1 MKKGRV
7 INFEWMCDCN
17 CYTRQEFDI
26 IRTKLVNKEILLAAR
41 DGCDVVI
48 GIYLMDGFLQPSVR
62 YNEFLKHLNEI
73 KTYAESSGIKE
84 IYLVSGQGEEL
95 EGLPFEYFFYDYNV
109 RMTIN
114 SYKHDLENLPR
125 YNPKNKKFLFLTGMP
140 NRANRIGLLGKFY
153 DNDLLKNAEWSF
165 FSPWA
170 PEDKKWCR
178 DHMHCYTDEQ
188 YEKFLNDCERAFDSR
203 YETAKPYYGSYTSE
217 DTKVVWHDVKETD
230 WIKAPSHIDSKVYK
244 DTLFSVISE
253 GPNYWGL
260 NNFFA
265 TEKSWRTFL
274 HRHPFIFAGEPDQFR
289 YLKQLGYKTFEEY
302 LLIKDYAY
310 IEDEDQRLDA
320 VVKNTEDWLANRDK
334 YVEEISK
341 DVEHNYNMFFHHVK
355 KQDELCEY
363 FVNSLGVPKTDIDF
377 YFDKFG
383 YDHLIRRIPDGI

>member
-7 INFEWMCDCN
+7 INFEWMCDQN
-17 CYTRQEFDI
+17 HYTLEQFDAI
-26 IRTKLVNKEILLAAR
+26 KTKLIKQEISQAAD
-41 DGCDVVI
+41 DGCNVII

-62 YNEFLKHLNEI
+62 YTEFVDHLTEI
-73 KTYAESSGIKE
+73 KLFAENLDIKE

-95 EGLPFEYFFYDYNV
+95 EGLPFNHFFYDYNV

-114 SYKHDLENLPR
+114 SYKNDLLNLPK
-125 YNPKNKKFLFLTGMP
+125 YTPSNEKFLFLTGMP
-140 NRANRIGLLGKFY
+140 NRANRIGLMGKFY
-153 DNDLLKNAEWSF
+153 DNNLLQNADWSF
-165 FSPWA
+165 FSPWTT
-170 PEDKKWCR
+170 EDKKWCR
-178 DHMHCYTDEQ
+178 NCMSHYSDKQ

-203 YETAKPYYGSYTSE
+203 YETAKPYYGSYTS
-217 DTKVVWHDVKETD
+217 DDADVVWHDVKDTD
-230 WIKAPSHIDSKVYK
+230 WIKAPSHIDSRVY
-244 DTLFSVISE
+244 TNTVFSVISE

-310 IEDEDQRLDA
+310 IKDEDQRLDA
-320 VVKNTEDWLANRDK
+320 VVENTKYWLANKDK
-334 YVEEISK
+334 YLEEISK
-341 DVEHNYNMFFHHVK
+341 DVEHNYNMFFYHIK
-355 KQDELCEY
+355 KQDDLCEY
-363 FVNSLGVPKTDIDF
+363 FVNTLGVPRSDIDF
-377 YFDKFG
+377 YFDKVG